1 MAQDATNVSQE
12 SRLSVSNRHL
22 VFYEIIAV
30 TTAMRRNSRWA
41 SAQPGL
47 SRGTSLA
54 SSMGLRPPSGG
65 NESSNNAN
73 QNKHEVALM
82 VGFDELKR
90 TLHDTE
96 DIQSLPLT
104 TLLNPF
110 LAIIRSPLSTG
121 PITSTALASLL
132 NFFVSGIINPT
143 SPDVSSA
150 LVTMSNALAHCKFER
165 SDSAGDEVV
174 LLRIVNVIDECQA
187 SAVGEMLGDVE
198 ICEMLETV
206 LTICCQMRLSETL
219 RRCAESAMYA
229 MVRRVFAR
237 LDSLDPALDTED
249 AEEPQASTP
258 YGLPSAQELVR
269 VLVNLLDPN
278 DNQHTDSIR
287 LTTLGILNAALE
299 RSGSRMAQFRSLSS
313 ILVDSGCKYLFQ
325 LARSENPTVL
335 RWALRVIATLSQTM
349 RSHLKLQTELFLSF
363 SVDRLSPP
371 MHSLPPKVQLSLNSS
386 GQNRRNASL
395 PGTPVIDSSFSN
407 SPGDPSQDPLMLD
420 SSAKEEPAPPSRPG
434 IVPAKGLT
442 RELLLETIGYFAR
455 QPTFM
460 VDMWVNYDCD
470 VDCEDLFERLL
481 GFFTRGVYANHYVGS
496 LESQRYSAQLISLDV
511 LLSYVNYMAAR
522 AENLVH
528 EWPETFPQPESL
540 TVAKSSKGLLLTG
553 ATRFNIKPKTGLAYL
568 EENGLLY
575 RPEDKDVPRARSL
588 AKFLKSTPRLNKKV
602 LGDWISAPDQIDVLT
617 EFIGLFDFTG
627 KSVAD
632 GLRLLLESFRLP
644 GEAGPIA
651 RITEVF
657 ADAFFASK
665 PPEVRSKDAVY
676 VLSYSVIMLNTDL
689 YNPQNRKRMTF
700 EDYQKN
706 LRGVND
712 GTNFEPAYLQSI
724 YESIKKREIV
734 LPEEHS
740 GSLGF
745 DYAWTALL
753 SRSKAAGPLI
763 TCQTSHFDR
772 AMFQQTWRSVISA
785 IAYAF
790 TAFDDDYV
798 VERAIAGFRKCAT
811 LASHFQLP
819 EVFDYIVRSLSH
831 ATGLLSEDDIKSS
844 KFPVVQVEGTSLTIS
859 PLSVRFGTNFRGQ
872 LAAVVLFTIANGNG
886 DAIREGWM
894 LIFEMFQ
901 TLFIHSL
908 LPQKMLQMEDFLGG
922 ASAIPMQGA
931 PPATPIAR
939 PEGGLLS
946 ALSSYLLTPYGAS
959 SDSLGPEPT
968 QDDIENTLCTMDCVS
983 SCKVDELYSQ
993 IMSLRVDALVAVLR
1007 ALQTLA
1013 DRRTVDILVD
1023 EIITDPAL
1031 PNDARQELSKEQL
1044 PYDPTSVFLL
1054 EIMISTVR
1062 QTTQHIEET
1071 WPIVFDHLSGIL
1083 KASERFSVLLIERA
1097 VVGLLRLCL
1106 IIAEKPILHDQIYIA
1121 IDLLRGL
1128 PPSVMNL
1135 VAEQLSAGLAL
1146 LLKEHNIMR
1155 SSTEWGLVLSLI
1167 RGTVAHPEAAKNSFR
1182 LLQELLTAENR
1193 QVVTSDNFSG
1203 FVSLIESFASAAGLA
1218 VDGQRQDRRNVTPA
1232 ANLEPVITRGTRA
1245 IDMLSD
1251 LRKFVPGF
1259 ITQSSLAKDEAWKN
1273 FWTTLLSALSR
1284 QSASSCREVRHLAI
1298 GHLQRLLLGPQIS
1311 GSAPGPVDFR
1321 LLLDRIV
1328 LPMMED
1334 LLKPQVY
1341 VRDPQGM
1348 SETRLRAS
1356 TLLCKSFLHFS
1367 VHSAEDIEAT
1377 GKVWL
1382 DMLDMLDRFM
1392 HSGKRDQLFEA
1403 VPESLKNVV
1412 LVMNAS
1418 GILVRPGSD
1427 ASTPSQAELWKST
1440 HERMEK
1446 FLPGFLDELIPSAP
1460 PEGVGLGSGIEVVAP
1475 QVA

>member
-1 MAQDATNVSQE
+1 
-12 SRLSVSNRHL
+12 
-22 VFYEIIAV
+22 
-30 TTAMRRNSRWA
+30 MRRNSRWA

-54 SSMGLRPPSGG
+54 SSMGLRTPSGG
-65 NESSNNAN
+65 TEASNNAG

-90 TLHDTE
+90 TLHDT
-96 DIQSLPLT
+96 DDMRSLSLT
-104 TLLNPF
+104 TLLHPF

-121 PITSTALASLL
+121 PITSTALASLV
-132 NFFVSGIINPT
+132 NFFVSGIITPT
-143 SPDVSSA
+143 SLDISPA
-150 LVTMSNALAHCKFER
+150 LVAMSNALAHCKFER

-174 LLRIVNVIDECQA
+174 LLRIVNVIDECQ
-187 SAVGEMLGDVE
+187 SSSVGEMLGDVE
-198 ICEMLETV
+198 ICEILETV

-237 LDSLDPALDTED
+237 LDSLDPALDTEGAD
-249 AEEPQASTP
+249 EPQASTP

-278 DNQHTDSIR
+278 DQQHTDSIR
-287 LTTLGILNAALE
+287 LTALGILNAGLE
-299 RSGSRMAQFRSLSS
+299 RSGARMAQFRSLSS

-363 SVDRLSPP
+363 SVDRLAPP
-371 MHSLPPKVQLSLNSS
+371 MLLLPPKVQLSLNSS

-395 PGTPVIDSSFSN
+395 PGTPVLDTSYSN
-407 SPGDPSQDPLMLD
+407 SSGNPSSDPLMLD
-420 SSAKEEPAPPSRPG
+420 PAASDREPTPPSRPG

-442 RELLLETIGYFAR
+442 RELLLETIGHLAR

-460 VDMWVNYDCD
+460 VEMWVNYDCD
-470 VDCEDLFERLL
+470 VNCEDLFERLL
-481 GFFTRGVYANHYVGS
+481 GFFTRGVYSNHYVGS
-496 LESQRYSAQLISLDV
+496 LESQRYAAQLICLDV
-511 LLSYVNYMAAR
+511 ILSYVNNLAAR
-522 AENLVH
+522 AEMPVH
-528 EWPETFPQPESL
+528 EWPVAFPQPEAL
-540 TVAKSSKGLLLTG
+540 TTAKSTKGILLTG
-553 ATRFNIKPKTGLAYL
+553 ATRFNTKPKTGLAYL

-575 RPEDKDVPRARSL
+575 RPEDKDIPRTRSL
-588 AKFLKSTPRLNKKV
+588 AKFLKNTPRLNKRV
-602 LGDWISAPDQIDVLT
+602 LGDWISSPDNIEILK
-617 EFIGLFDFTG
+617 EFIDLFDFTG

-644 GEAGPIA
+644 GEAQPIA
-651 RITEVF
+651 RITETF
-657 ADAFFASK
+657 ANAFFASG
-665 PPEVRSKDAVY
+665 PAEVKSTDAVY

-712 GTNFEPAYLQSI
+712 GTDFDPAYLRSI
-724 YESIKKREIV
+724 YESIKAREIV

-753 SRSKAAGPLI
+753 SRSKDAGPLL
-763 TCQTSHFDR
+763 TCRTSQFDR

-811 LASHFQLP
+811 LASHFELP

-831 ATGLLSEDDIKSS
+831 ATGLLSNDDMKSS
-844 KFPVVQVEGTSLTIS
+844 KFPIVQVEGASLTVS
-859 PLSVRFGTNFRGQ
+859 PLSVRFGTNFRAQ

-886 DAIREGWM
+886 NAIREGWI

-931 PPATPIAR
+931 PPTAPLAR
-939 PEGGLLS
+939 SDGGLLS

-993 IMSLRVDALVAVLR
+993 IMSLQVDALVAVLR

-1023 EIITDPAL
+1023 EIITDPTL
-1031 PNDARQELSKEQL
+1031 PSDGRQEAVKEQL

-1054 EIMISTVR
+1054 ETMISAVHHTA
-1062 QTTQHIEET
+1062 QHIEET

-1083 KASERFSVLLIERA
+1083 KASERFSILLIERA

-1106 IIAEKPILHDQIYIA
+1106 IIAEKPSLHDQIYIA

-1128 PPSVMNL
+1128 PPSVMNS

-1182 LLQELLTAENR
+1182 LLQELLTADNR
-1193 QVVTSDNFSG
+1193 QVVTSDNFTG
-1203 FVSLIESFASAAGLA
+1203 FASLIESFASAAGLA
-1218 VDGQRQDRRNVTPA
+1218 VEGKRQDRRNFTPA
-1232 ANLEPVITRGTRA
+1232 ASLEPVITRGTRA
-1245 IDMLSD
+1245 VDMLSD

-1259 ITQSSLAKDEAWKN
+1259 IIQSSLAEEAWVN
-1273 FWTTLLSALSR
+1273 FWITLLSALSR
-1284 QSASSCREVRHLAI
+1284 QSASSSREVRHLAI
-1298 GHLQRLLLGPQIS
+1298 GHLQRILLGPQIS
-1311 GSAPGPVDFR
+1311 SSALGPVDFAI
-1321 LLLDRIV
+1321 LLDRVV

-1334 LLKPQVY
+1334 LLTPQVY

-1356 TLLCKSFLHFS
+1356 TLLCKTFLHFC
-1367 VHSAEDIEAT
+1367 VRSAEDIEAT

-1382 DMLDMLDRFM
+1382 SILDILDRFM
-1392 HSGKRDQLFEA
+1392 HSGKRDQLYEA

-1418 GILVRPGSD
+1418 GILVRPIGLDSL
-1427 ASTPSQAELWKST
+1427 SMSQANLWQST

-1446 FLPGFLDELIPSAP
+1446 FLPGLLDDLIPSPPSEAQAP
-1460 PEGVGLGSGIEVVAP
+1460 DAENTATVLPGA
-1475 QVA
+1475 